1 MPVTEKLNA
10 GTLYLVPTPIGNL
23 GDITL
28 RAIDVLRAVDLLLTE
43 DSRVTRKLLT
53 HFNIKTPWRSY
64 HKFNEKESIS
74 ELIELLQN
82 GKSVALVS
90 DAGMPGISDP
100 GMILAT
106 ACHDAGIHVT
116 TLPGASAGITAL
128 ISSGFRIE
136 NHLFVGFLPN
146 KKSDLDKK
154 LGELKRFRGSVIIY
168 ESPHRIQQTLKFIA
182 ESMPE
187 RFIHIAREMT
197 KLYEEHIRGT
207 AQEVSRIISSKSPR
221 GEYVIILAPS
231 GDGADDV
238 VVMEDSMLLEFRQ
251 KCVDSGLSVRDSA
264 DLYSFITG
272 VKRSEVYNIMKK
284 KD

>member
-1 MPVTEKLNA
+1 MPVTEKIQS

-53 HFNIKTPWRSY
+53 HFDIKTPWRSY

-74 ELIELLQN
+74 ELVELLN
-82 GKSVALVS
+82 DGKSVALVS

-106 ACHDAGIHVT
+106 ACHDAGITVT

-128 ISSGFRIE
+128 ISSGFKIE
-136 NHLFVGFLPN
+136 NHLFVGFLP
-146 KKSDLDKK
+146 KKKNDLEKK
-154 LGELKRFRGSVIIY
+154 LGELKKFSGSVIIY
-168 ESPHRIQQTLKFIA
+168 ESPHRIQQTLKFIS
-182 ESMPE
+182 EIMPD

-197 KLYEEHIRGT
+197 KFHEEHIRGT
-207 AQEVSRIISSKSPR
+207 AQEVCRLIGSKVPR
-221 GEYVIILAPS
+221 GEYAIILAPS
-231 GDGADDV
+231 GDDESGIVVPADSI
-238 VVMEDSMLLEFRQ
+238 MMEFRQ
-251 KCVDSGLSVRDSA
+251 KCADSGLSVRDSA

>member
-1 MPVTEKLNA
+1 MPVTEKKNT

-28 RAIDVLRAVDLLLTE
+28 RAIDVLRGVDLLLTE

-53 HFNIKTPWRSY
+53 HFDIKTPLRSY
-64 HKFNEKESIS
+64 HKFNEKESVL
-74 ELIELLQN
+74 ELIELLQD

-106 ACHDAGIHVT
+106 ACHDAGINVT

-136 NHLFVGFLPN
+136 NHLFVGFLPK
-146 KKSDLDKK
+146 KKSDLEKK
-154 LGELKRFRGSVIIY
+154 LGELKRFRGSVVIY
-168 ESPHRIQQTLKFIA
+168 ESPHRIQQTLKSIA
-182 ESMPE
+182 NTMPK
-187 RFIHIAREMT
+187 RLLHIAREMT
-197 KLYEEHIRGT
+197 KFHEEHIRGT
-207 AQEVSRIISSKSPR
+207 SEEVCRIIGSKPPR
-221 GEYVIILAPS
+221 GEYAIILAPS
-231 GDGADDV
+231 GDGEDDIVAPAD
-238 VVMEDSMLLEFRQ
+238 SILLEFRQ
-251 KCVDSGLSVRDSA
+251 KCMNFGLSVRDSA